1 MALEPGNPSATEH
14 FNISEARAHLSELV
28 ERAASGE
35 EIVISKAGVP
45 QAKLVPVE
53 PLKKRPAGLLAHL
66 FTEEE
71 IAETIRALEE
81 PFDEADWPEFYADI
95 TLDSAT

>member
-1 MALEPGNPSATEH
+1 MALKSSDSSLTEQ

-28 ERAASGE
+28 KRAASGE

-66 FTEEE
+66 FTREELDE
-71 IAETIRALEE
+71 LDRYIKESTDKEE
-81 PFDEADWPEFYADI
+81 DWPEFYD
-95 TLDSAT
+95 DSNVSG